1 MKKQKVP
8 LVQDEIITIEI
19 ELSTQEEKT
28 RSNFSKVTKTSSPD
42 HQMT

>member
-19 ELSTQEEKT
+19 ELSTQEDKDSIE
-28 RSNFSKVTKTSSPD
+28 FL
-42 HQMT
+42 